1 MKSIW
6 VPSTTTLNAIPIS
19 TTSILLT
26 TSPMDLKLSN
36 PPLTGRF
43 YAECYDLGDN
53 TPKFTYSLARSAS
66 NTDLYRA
73 LYKACPTLR
82 DRISVEHGNEY
93 QYSEDGIDFIIKF
106 TRIQGQLPQFKLHPD
121 LNDPLK
127 SGEDGNPEDLF
138 VRHNELRPYGPNL
151 YYPVIPF
158 DWLYTNE
165 VSPQIKVTVDEMPA
179 LCVSL

>member
-1 MKSIW
+1 MKQDMSFWVSNPIEAGCKPGKFKDAIKDFYNDELGIEPVVNRKCIDFYDRETDCETEEPELIRDHIYLIKILKSIW

-19 TTSILLT
+19 TSSILLT
-26 TSPMDLKLSN
+26 TSPMDFKLSN

-43 YAECYDLGDN
+43 YAECYDLGDD

-93 QYSEDGIDFIIKF
+93 EYSEDGIDFIIKF
-106 TRIQGQLPQFKLHPD
+106 TRVQG
-121 LNDPLK
+121 
-127 SGEDGNPEDLF
+127 
-138 VRHNELRPYGPNL
+138 
-151 YYPVIPF
+151 
-158 DWLYTNE
+158 
-165 VSPQIKVTVDEMPA
+165 
-179 LCVSL
+179 